1 MYEKSVMES
10 ISVHGNC
17 GGKELKI
24 FFCVLF
30 VYNLII
36 NNTLCATNKCIW
48 CRLKC
53 DWIRICQSN
62 IQILKYT

>member
-1 MYEKSVMES
+1 MYEKSVMEG

-17 GGKELKI
+17 GGEEINI

-36 NNTLCATNKCIW
+36 NNTSVCH
-48 CRLKC
+48 
-53 DWIRICQSN
+53 Q
-62 IQILKYT
+62 QMYMM